1 MAAGEDGVAVWSL
14 GVNHTM
20 HESAVCLVR
29 DDEIVFGT
37 AEERLSRVKHDSSFP
52 TRAIRAA
59 LAAGGIEAA
68 QLGAIGFS
76 MPRPHVALLHDL
88 ANVARGE
95 VARSKWRATGPLLS
109 FVASTRHGGDR
120 GLLADA
126 LGIPMDDKTHF
137 FNHHLAHAWSGA
149 VMSTDPRLAV
159 LVMDGRGAREATT
172 IWRREGGTL
181 RLVETKAFP
190 DSLGLFYSRITQYL
204 GFVPLADEWKVM
216 GLAPFG
222 EPGLSMGSF
231 ISVRDQDYWVNGKLL
246 MGRGGLD
253 LSGLERAFGRARKP
267 DEPIEDRHRAV
278 AFAAQASVEQAVLA
292 MARRTVRLTG
302 SRRLAL
308 AGGVAL
314 NCKANGLI
322 LENRIVDELL
332 VQPAASDEGSALGAA
347 VAALLAHKGEAR
359 FPPMVRADLGQDLE
373 WSEAEEAL
381 KTYKLPYLS
390 VADPAEAAAER
401 LADGK
406 IVGWFQGRTEYG
418 PRALGQRSILAD
430 PRDVRIRDRVNAAVK
445 FRESWR
451 PFAPSVLEEHAGE
464 FFDGCSTSPF
474 MILTFRARPE
484 ALVRIPAVIHID
496 GTARVQTVN
505 RSTSPLYW
513 SLIRKFADRTGIPVV
528 LNTSFNLKGD
538 PIVNS
543 IRDAVQTFYTSGL
556 DSMIIGPFCVDKA
569 ADYSKP
575 STEVEAAAWWANPS
589 LTRP

>member
-1 MAAGEDGVAVWSL
+1 MWSL
-14 GVNHTM
+14 GINHTL

-29 DDEIVFGT
+29 DEEIVFAT
-37 AEERLSRVKHDSSFP
+37 AEERLSRMKHDSGFP
-52 TRAIRAA
+52 SRAIHAA
-59 LAAGGIEAA
+59 LAAGGIDAA
-68 QLGAIGFS
+68 DLTTVGFS

-88 ANVARGE
+88 ANVARGD
-95 VARSKWRATGPLLS
+95 VARSRWRTTAPLLS
-109 FVASTRHGGDR
+109 FVQNSRHGGDAGR
-120 GLLADA
+120 LFDV
-126 LGIPMDDKTHF
+126 LGTAVKAKMHF

-149 VMSTDPRLAV
+149 IMSTDPSLAV

-172 IWRREGGTL
+172 IWQREGGAL

-222 EPGLSMGSF
+222 EAGLNMDSF
-231 ISVRDQDYWVNGKLL
+231 VSVSDDDYWVNGKQL
-246 MGRGGLD
+246 MGAGSLD
-253 LSGLERAFGRARKP
+253 LAALEKAFGPPRKA

-322 LENRIVDELL
+322 LESGAVDRLV

-347 VAALLAHKGEAR
+347 VAALLAGRGDAH
-359 FPPMVRADLGQDLE
+359 FLPMMRADLGQDLDC
-373 WSEAEEAL
+373 EEAATAL
-381 KTYKLPYLS
+381 RTYKLPYVS
-390 VADPAEAAAER
+390 VTDPAEAAAER
-401 LADGK
+401 LATGK
-406 IVGWFQGRTEYG
+406 IIGWFQGRTEYG

-464 FFDGCSTSPF
+464 FFEGCSDSPF
-474 MILTFRARPE
+474 MIVTFKARHD
-484 ALVRIPAVIHID
+484 ALARIPAVIHVD
-496 GTARVQTVN
+496 GTARVQTVKRATN
-505 RSTSPLYW
+505 PLYW

-538 PIVNS
+538 PIVNG
-543 IRDAVQTFYTSGL
+543 IKDAVQTFYSSGL

-569 ADYSKP
+569 P
-575 STEVEAAAWWANPS
+575 HGSTVSTAQVTSVWCSPTV
-589 LTRP
+589 TRP